1 MRQNLLGVTAVLAL
15 LVSVTGCESTDPYKD
30 DACTSGNTFGDWPS
44 PSANAEGPVPGSRED
59 FMKSVKD
66 RVHFATNKSNI
77 DQAGVATLA
86 SQSEW
91 LKKYPSVDVIVEGHT
106 DERRSA
112 EYNMA
117 LGQKR
122 AAHAKKVLV
131 KHGIDSKRVEIISYG
146 KERPENQ
153 GHGEAAWAENRRAVT
168 VIR

>member
-1 MRQNLLGVTAVLAL
+1 MRQNLLGITAVLAL

-30 DACTSGNTFGDWPS
+30 DACTSGNTFGEWPS

-59 FMKSVKD
+59 FMKNVKD
-66 RVHFATNKSNI
+66 RVHFATNKSHI
-77 DQAGVATLA
+77 DHTAAGILA
-86 SQSEW
+86 HQSEW

-122 AAHAKKVLV
+122 AAAAKKVLV
-131 KHGIDSKRVEIISYG
+131 KDGVDPKRVEIISYG
-146 KERPENQ
+146 KERPENTAHTQ
-153 GHGEAAWAENRRAVT
+153 EAWAENRRAVT